1 MADTM
6 YTVKKGDTLSE
17 IAVKYGTT
25 VAQLAKWN
33 DIDDVNYI
41 VVGQKLVVKSSSS
54 GTAESA
60 KTPADAKKPVIKAFG
75 IQSGTD
81 RTLYATWKWT
91 GGVVKG
97 SDRTDHYR
105 VLWEY
110 TTGDGIWFEGSDST
124 STKKQSTY
132 NAPSNAK
139 KVRVRVKAIAKKHK
153 VNKKE
158 VAWFA
163 TTDWSTIDGKVKAVT
178 KLTDPIVVGQ
188 PPVPTVT
195 IENYIL
201 TASVTNI
208 ASDIN
213 ADEIMFEIV
222 QDDVTVITGAYPVDI
237 HLSTASMSLPIEAG
251 HVYKARCVAYNSK
264 EEEQSE
270 WTDYSANVGTIP
282 VGPSGFNTVE
292 AASESSAKLTWTA
305 SLNAT
310 GYDIEYT
317 SDRNYFDT
325 SNQTQTLSIEGGG
338 STIGI
343 VTGLETGKEW
353 FFRIKAKN
361 ANGESGWSGIA
372 SVVLGKDPAAPTTW
386 SSSTTCTAGDAIT
399 LYWVHNS
406 EDNSPQTS
414 AEIKVSLLVG
424 DSVIS
429 ETTIPITTT
438 DTDATKTYSYVYE
451 TTGLTEN
458 TRILWSVR
466 TAGITGNYSE
476 WSTVREINV
485 YAPPTLILE
494 ITDQN
499 GTAIDTVTEYPIKVK
514 ATPGPVSQNAVS
526 MYLEVVANESYT
538 TVDNIGNEQL
548 VKKGDKVYSTVV
560 DRPST
565 EYGCIFWLY
574 PSSVNLDNNISYTVK
589 CLVSMD
595 TGLTAESNKEFTV
608 SWTETQYVPNA
619 EIGINKDD
627 ISAYIKPYV
636 EASAED
642 KDGSDNNGVLVNEY
656 KWISFSKDPHDTN
669 ISLPTGFAAGCA
681 LIYNDELHILGGWDG
696 SNTTGKHEK
705 MHFKWNGTEWSEV
718 STLPYGL
725 KYGAAVV
732 YNDEI
737 HILGGFGSEN
747 RENHYRFD
755 GTNWIKVSTLPY
767 LFEYGTAVVYNDEI
781 HILGGFNGDDSD
793 DPIYGNG
800 DHSRKHYKWNGTEWT
815 EVSTLPIPVYDTVVY
830 NNEIHI
836 FTNKHYKWN
845 GNSWSFVSDT
855 PDSAHNHRSVVYDNR
870 IHILGTKAHY
880 EWDGTNWSEV
890 STLPYKFYDSSVV
903 VYNDEIHILGG
914 YDLGFAPLYHY
925 RYAKISYITD
935 ATPWTSGIIDDY
947 PVFNICRFKDKYIA
961 CCQVGLGNEGIYVS
975 DDLITWELVFEY
987 SGNYASGMGLCCND
1001 DIIVCSGHYFY
1012 YSTDGITWQTANE
1025 DEYHHT
1031 INKIIYEDG
1040 YFVAVGQ
1047 FETIYRSLDGINWR
1061 LCDIDCEHTSD
1072 NKGEYD
1078 NVFYHDGKFIAIG
1091 AGIPLYTR
1099 SIGDGWYHCSI
1110 YDYDTNKDKWPIT
1123 KTIQYHEGRFIG
1135 YKIKNIQNLY
1145 ELIIY
1150 ESNDCLKWTELSNTE
1165 VIGESDVIHYTPICC
1180 LDREDIRYAIVIS
1193 MEKPIYMCSEDLIN
1207 WSYPEYFLGKNSDLG
1222 FYPKGLNYFDEL
1234 GRLVT
1239 YGQHKSYTDAYDI
1252 YILDFPKPALTPPV
1266 TLSVYRREFDGD
1278 FVEIAKGIKNGA
1290 NTYVVD
1296 PHPALDFAR
1305 YRIVAIDNKTGAVSY
1320 NDPPGYPVGEKA
1332 IIIQWDEKWSNFDVD
1347 PGNEDALSNP
1357 PWTGSLLKLPYNI
1370 DVSDSNDTDVSLVEY
1385 IGRKHPVSYYGTQRG
1400 ETASWSVDIPKH
1412 DKDTLYALRRL
1423 RVYMGDVYV
1432 REPSGSGYWARI
1444 KVSFSQTHC
1453 ETVIPVSIELTRV
1466 EGGK

>member
-1 MADTM
+1 MA
-6 YTVKKGDTLSE
+6 
-17 IAVKYGTT
+17 TT
-25 VAQLAKWN
+25 KT
-33 DIDDVNYI
+33 D
-41 VVGQKLVVKSSSS
+41 
-54 GTAESA
+54 
-60 KTPADAKKPVIKAFG
+60 KTPVIETFG

-81 RTLYATWKWT
+81 RTLYATWRWN

-110 TTGDGIWFEGSDST
+110 TTGDGVWFEGSDST
-124 STKKQSTY
+124 STKAQSTY

-163 TTDWSTIDGKVKAVT
+163 TTDWSTVNGQVKAVIKFT
-178 KLTDPIVVGQ
+178 EPIVIGQ

-195 IENYIL
+195 IENYVL
-201 TASVTNI
+201 TVSVTNL
-208 ASDIN
+208 AADIN

-237 HLSTASMSLPIEAG
+237 NLSTASMSLPIEAG

-292 AASESSAKLTWTA
+292 AASESSVKLTWTA

-325 SNQTQTLSIEGGG
+325 SNQTQTMSIEGGG
-338 STIGI
+338 STVGI

-361 ANGESGWSGIA
+361 ANGESGWSGIS
-372 SVVLGKDPAAPTTW
+372 SVILGKDPAAPTTW
-386 SSSTTCTAGDAIT
+386 SSSTTCKAGEVIT

-414 AEIKVSLLVG
+414 AEIKVSLIVG
-424 DSVIS
+424 GSVTS

-438 DTDATKTYSYVYE
+438 DTDATKTYSYAYE
-451 TTGLTEN
+451 TNGLTEN

-499 GTAIDTVTEYPIKVK
+499 GTAIETVTEYPIKVK
-514 ATPGPVSQNAVS
+514 ATPGPASQNAVS

-538 TVDNIGNEQL
+538 TVDNIGNEQMI
-548 VKKGDKVYSTVV
+548 KKGEKIYSTVV

-574 PSSVNLDNNISYTVK
+574 PSSVNLDNNISYTVN

-595 TGLTAESNKEFTV
+595 TGLTAEVSKEFTV

-636 EASAED
+636 EGGEAGLEGEIVVTSEGLMINRRTSMPYPFGYGCAVVYKDQIIILGGDRKDRDSYDFYGWNGD
-642 KDGSDNNGVLVNEY
+642 KWDST
-656 KWISFSKDPHDTN
+656 IP
-669 ISLPTGFAAGCA
+669 SLPYDLNDGCA
-681 LIYNDELHILGGWDG
+681 VVYNNEIHILGGDQSSSYNYGYRKAHYKCIPYDG
-696 SNTTGKHEK
+696 SWESVSTLPYDFVGGSAVVYDGCIHILGGYVYSLGTETKHY
-705 MHFKWNGTEWSEV
+705 KWDGTEWSEV
-718 STLPYGL
+718 STLPYEFYHGS
-725 KYGAAVV
+725 AVV
-732 YNDEI
+732 FNNEI
-737 HILGGFGSEN
+737 HILGGAKN
-747 RENHYRFD
+747 RTAHYKWD
-755 GTNWIKVSTLPY
+755 GTEWSEVSTLPY
-767 LFEYGTAVVYNDEI
+767 EFYYGSAVVHDGCI
-781 HILGGFNGDDSD
+781 HILGSCSSSDTYTKYYKWDGSSWTEVIYNIPHDYQFCYGCAVVYKNGIHVLGGESDILGAYYNHYEFIYKKESIFTPTNEKWIEVSTVPYNDSSANAVIYNNEIHLLGGFQVHHQHWKWNGSSWSEVSTM
-793 DPIYGNG
+793 PYPMWNG
-800 DHSRKHYKWNGTEWT
+800 KAIEYNNELHVLGGGDYPGVTGAAQYHYKWDGTEWS
-815 EVSTLPIPVYDTVVY
+815 EVSTLPYEFCYGCAVVY

-836 FTNKHYKWN
+836 MGEYTGSSHSTDHYKW
-845 GNSWSFVSDT
+845 
-855 PDSAHNHRSVVYDNR
+855 
-870 IHILGTKAHY
+870 
-880 EWDGTNWSEV
+880 DGTEWSKV
-890 STLPYKFYDSSVV
+890 STLPYKFEDGCAVV
-903 VYNDEIHILGG
+903 WNNEIHIMGSDYKKGERKNHYKWDGIQWTFVSTLPYEFRGGSAVVWNNEIHIMGG
-914 YDLGFAPLYHY
+914 YYD
-925 RYAKISYITD
+925 SE
-935 ATPWTSGIIDDY
+935 
-947 PVFNICRFKDKYIA
+947 
-961 CCQVGLGNEGIYVS
+961 GNNV
-975 DDLITWELVFEY
+975 
-987 SGNYASGMGLCCND
+987 
-1001 DIIVCSGHYFY
+1001 
-1012 YSTDGITWQTANE
+1012 
-1025 DEYHHT
+1025 
-1031 INKIIYEDG
+1031 
-1040 YFVAVGQ
+1040 
-1047 FETIYRSLDGINWR
+1047 
-1061 LCDIDCEHTSD
+1061 
-1072 NKGEYD
+1072 YD
-1078 NVFYHDGKFIAIG
+1078 NHYKFDGSYWIEISDTFPCPVEGDAVL
-1091 AGIPLYTR
+1091 LYNNE
-1099 SIGDGWYHCSI
+1099 INI
-1110 YDYDTNKDKWPIT
+1110 IQIVDTNTVGYMGKHYKME
-1123 KTIQYHEGRFIG
+1123 IQ
-1135 YKIKNIQNLY
+1135 
-1145 ELIIY
+1145 
-1150 ESNDCLKWTELSNTE
+1150 
-1165 VIGESDVIHYTPICC
+1165 
-1180 LDREDIRYAIVIS
+1180 
-1193 MEKPIYMCSEDLIN
+1193 KPI
-1207 WSYPEYFLGKNSDLG
+1207 P
-1222 FYPKGLNYFDEL
+1222 
-1234 GRLVT
+1234 
-1239 YGQHKSYTDAYDI
+1239 
-1252 YILDFPKPALTPPV
+1252 PA

-1278 FVEIAKGIKNGA
+1278 FTEIATDIKNGS
-1290 NTYVVD
+1290 NTYVID

-1332 IIIQWDEKWSNFDVD
+1332 IIVQWDEKWSNFDVD
-1347 PGNEDALSNP
+1347 PDNEDALSTP

-1370 DVSDSNDTDVSLVEY
+1370 DVSDSNETDVSLVEY

-1400 ETASWSVDIPKH
+1400 ETASWSVDIPKS

>member
-1 MADTM
+1 MA
-6 YTVKKGDTLSE
+6 
-17 IAVKYGTT
+17 TT
-25 VAQLAKWN
+25 KT
-33 DIDDVNYI
+33 D
-41 VVGQKLVVKSSSS
+41 
-54 GTAESA
+54 
-60 KTPADAKKPVIKAFG
+60 KTPVIETFG

-81 RTLYATWKWT
+81 RTLYATWRWN

-110 TTGDGIWFEGSDST
+110 TTGDGVWFEGSDST
-124 STKKQSTY
+124 STKAQSTY

-163 TTDWSTIDGKVKAVT
+163 TTDWSTVNGQVKAVIKFT
-178 KLTDPIVVGQ
+178 EPIVIGQ

-195 IENYIL
+195 IENYVL
-201 TASVTNI
+201 TASVTNL
-208 ASDIN
+208 AADIN

-237 HLSTASMSLPIEAG
+237 NLSTASMSLPIEAG

-292 AASESSAKLTWTA
+292 AASESSVKLTWTA
-305 SLNAT
+305 SLNVT

-338 STIGI
+338 STVGI

-386 SSSTTCTAGDAIT
+386 SSSTTCTAGDVIT

-414 AEIKVSLLVG
+414 AEIKVSLIVG
-424 DSVIS
+424 GSVTS

-438 DTDATKTYSYVYE
+438 DTDATKTYSYAYE
-451 TTGLTEN
+451 TNGLTEN

-499 GTAIDTVTEYPIKVK
+499 GTAIETVTEYPIKVK
-514 ATPGPVSQNAVS
+514 ATPGPASQNAVS

-538 TVDNIGNEQL
+538 TVDNIGNEQMI
-548 VKKGDKVYSTVV
+548 KKGEKIYSTVV

-595 TGLTAESNKEFTV
+595 TGLTAESSKEFTV

-627 ISAYIKPYV
+627 ISAYIKPYSETV
-636 EASAED
+636 EE
-642 KDGSDNNGVLVNEY
+642 
-656 KWISFSKDPHDTN
+656 P
-669 ISLPTGFAAGCA
+669 
-681 LIYNDELHILGGWDG
+681 DELITEKCWKSVSIMPNSYVYANSLVYNNEIHIIGGSSTLKHCKWDG
-696 SNTTGKHEK
+696 TT
-705 MHFKWNGTEWSEV
+705 WSEV
-718 STLPYGL
+718 STLPYVFYNGSAVIYNNEIHIL
-725 KYGAAVV
+725 GCSGNQTAHYKWDGSSWTSVSTLPYKFYSGSAVVYNNEIHIMGGYGNKQYHYKWDGSSWTSVSTLPYTFYEGSALVLNNEIHILGGSGNLIAHYKWDGSSWNEASELSYSFANGSAVVLNNEIHILGGTAYKYNHYKWDGISWNEVSSLSYKFYNGTAVVYDNNIHILGSNESNCSIRHYVYKDFYESGDWNSVSTLPYQLEHASIVIWHNEIHILGTQWSMVYAKRHYKWDGSNWTEVSTLPYSHYGGTAVIFNDEIHILGGGYYADTTTDSGGIARQAHYKWDGSNWTEVSTLPISFVNGGCVAYNNEIHILGGNDNPTKHYKWDGTTWSEVSTLPISFLNGFCVIYNNEIHISGGDDNKAYGCHYKWDGTSWIFVSYTPYPIMFTDGVV

-737 HILGGFGSEN
+737 HICGGYVSDTQ
-747 RENHYRFD
+747 RYHYKWD
-755 GTNWIKVSTLPY
+755 GKSWSFVSTLPY
-767 LFEYGTAVVYNDEI
+767 YIQNSLPVIYNDKI
-781 HILGGFNGDDSD
+781 N
-793 DPIYGNG
+793 
-800 DHSRKHYKWNGTEWT
+800 
-815 EVSTLPIPVYDTVVY
+815 
-830 NNEIHI
+830 
-836 FTNKHYKWN
+836 
-845 GNSWSFVSDT
+845 
-855 PDSAHNHRSVVYDNR
+855 
-870 IHILGTKAHY
+870 ILGTYDFSDNNNKFKHY
-880 EWDGTNWSEV
+880 EFTPKNMEPV
-890 STLPYKFYDSSVV
+890 ITYP
-903 VYNDEIHILGG
+903 
-914 YDLGFAPLYHY
+914 PL
-925 RYAKISYITD
+925 
-935 ATPWTSGIIDDY
+935 
-947 PVFNICRFKDKYIA
+947 
-961 CCQVGLGNEGIYVS
+961 
-975 DDLITWELVFEY
+975 
-987 SGNYASGMGLCCND
+987 
-1001 DIIVCSGHYFY
+1001 
-1012 YSTDGITWQTANE
+1012 
-1025 DEYHHT
+1025 
-1031 INKIIYEDG
+1031 
-1040 YFVAVGQ
+1040 
-1047 FETIYRSLDGINWR
+1047 
-1061 LCDIDCEHTSD
+1061 
-1072 NKGEYD
+1072 
-1078 NVFYHDGKFIAIG
+1078 
-1091 AGIPLYTR
+1091 
-1099 SIGDGWYHCSI
+1099 
-1110 YDYDTNKDKWPIT
+1110 
-1123 KTIQYHEGRFIG
+1123 
-1135 YKIKNIQNLY
+1135 
-1145 ELIIY
+1145 
-1150 ESNDCLKWTELSNTE
+1150 
-1165 VIGESDVIHYTPICC
+1165 
-1180 LDREDIRYAIVIS
+1180 
-1193 MEKPIYMCSEDLIN
+1193 
-1207 WSYPEYFLGKNSDLG
+1207 
-1222 FYPKGLNYFDEL
+1222 
-1234 GRLVT
+1234 
-1239 YGQHKSYTDAYDI
+1239 
-1252 YILDFPKPALTPPV
+1252 

-1278 FVEIAKGIKNGA
+1278 FTEIATGIKNGS
-1290 NTYVVD
+1290 NTYVID

-1347 PGNEDALSNP
+1347 PDNEDALSTP

-1370 DVSDSNDTDVSLVEY
+1370 DVSDSNETDASLVEY

-1400 ETASWSVDIPKH
+1400 ETASWSVDIPKS

-1453 ETVIPVSIELTRV
+1453 ETVIPVSIDITRV

>member
-1 MADTM
+1 MA
-6 YTVKKGDTLSE
+6 
-17 IAVKYGTT
+17 TT
-25 VAQLAKWN
+25 KT
-33 DIDDVNYI
+33 D
-41 VVGQKLVVKSSSS
+41 
-54 GTAESA
+54 
-60 KTPADAKKPVIKAFG
+60 KTPVIETFG

-81 RTLYATWKWT
+81 RTLYATWRWN

-110 TTGDGIWFEGSDST
+110 TTGDGVWFEGSDST
-124 STKKQSTY
+124 STKAQSTY

-163 TTDWSTIDGKVKAVT
+163 TTDWSTVNGQVKAVIKFT
-178 KLTDPIVVGQ
+178 EPIVIGQ

-195 IENYIL
+195 IENYVL
-201 TASVTNI
+201 TVSVTNL
-208 ASDIN
+208 AADIN

-237 HLSTASMSLPIEAG
+237 NLSTASMSLPIEAG

-292 AASESSAKLTWTA
+292 AASESSVKLTWTA

-325 SNQTQTLSIEGGG
+325 SNQTQTMSIEGGG
-338 STIGI
+338 STVGI

-361 ANGESGWSGIA
+361 ANGESGWSGIS
-372 SVVLGKDPAAPTTW
+372 SVILGKDPAAPTTW
-386 SSSTTCTAGDAIT
+386 SSSTTCKAGEVIT

-414 AEIKVSLLVG
+414 AEIKVSLIVG
-424 DSVIS
+424 GSVTS

-438 DTDATKTYSYVYE
+438 DTDATKTYSYAYE
-451 TTGLTEN
+451 TNGLTEN

-499 GTAIDTVTEYPIKVK
+499 GTAIETVTEYPIKVK
-514 ATPGPVSQNAVS
+514 ATPGPASQNAVS

-538 TVDNIGNEQL
+538 TVDNIGNEQMI
-548 VKKGDKVYSTVV
+548 KKGEKIYSTVV

-595 TGLTAESNKEFTV
+595 TGLTAESSKEFTV

-627 ISAYIKPYV
+627 ISAYIKPYCEGG
-636 EASAED
+636 EAGLEGEIVVTSEGLMINRRTSMPYPFGYGCAVVYKDQIIILGGDRKDRDSYDFYGWNGD
-642 KDGSDNNGVLVNEY
+642 KWDST
-656 KWISFSKDPHDTN
+656 IP
-669 ISLPTGFAAGCA
+669 SLPYDLNDGCA
-681 LIYNDELHILGGWDG
+681 VVYNNEIHILGGDQSSSYNYGYRKAHYKCIPYDG
-696 SNTTGKHEK
+696 SWESVSTLPYDFVGGSAVVYDGCIHILGGYVYSLGTETKHY
-705 MHFKWNGTEWSEV
+705 KWDGTEWSEV
-718 STLPYGL
+718 STLPYEFYHGS
-725 KYGAAVV
+725 AVV
-732 YNDEI
+732 FNNEI
-737 HILGGFGSEN
+737 HILGGAKN
-747 RENHYRFD
+747 RTAHYKWD
-755 GTNWIKVSTLPY
+755 GTEWSEVSTLPY
-767 LFEYGTAVVYNDEI
+767 EFYYGSAVVHDGCI
-781 HILGGFNGDDSD
+781 HILGSCSSSDTYTKYYKWDGSSWTEVIYNIPHDYQFCYGCAVVYKNGIHVLGGESDILGAYYNHYEFIYKKESIFTPTNEKWIEVSTVPYNDSSANAVIYNNEIHLLGGFQVHHQHWKWNGSSWSEVSTM
-793 DPIYGNG
+793 PYPMWNG
-800 DHSRKHYKWNGTEWT
+800 KAIEYNNELHVLGGGDYPGVTGAAQYHYKWDGTEWS
-815 EVSTLPIPVYDTVVY
+815 EVSTLPYEFCYGCAVVY

-836 FTNKHYKWN
+836 MGEYTGSSHSTDHYKW
-845 GNSWSFVSDT
+845 
-855 PDSAHNHRSVVYDNR
+855 
-870 IHILGTKAHY
+870 
-880 EWDGTNWSEV
+880 DGTEWSKV
-890 STLPYKFYDSSVV
+890 STLPYKFEDGCAVV
-903 VYNDEIHILGG
+903 WNNEIHIMGSDYKKGERKNHYKWDGIQWTFVSTLPYEFRGGSAVVWNNEIHIMGG
-914 YDLGFAPLYHY
+914 YYD
-925 RYAKISYITD
+925 SE
-935 ATPWTSGIIDDY
+935 
-947 PVFNICRFKDKYIA
+947 
-961 CCQVGLGNEGIYVS
+961 GNNV
-975 DDLITWELVFEY
+975 
-987 SGNYASGMGLCCND
+987 
-1001 DIIVCSGHYFY
+1001 
-1012 YSTDGITWQTANE
+1012 
-1025 DEYHHT
+1025 
-1031 INKIIYEDG
+1031 
-1040 YFVAVGQ
+1040 
-1047 FETIYRSLDGINWR
+1047 
-1061 LCDIDCEHTSD
+1061 
-1072 NKGEYD
+1072 YD
-1078 NVFYHDGKFIAIG
+1078 NHYKFDGSYWIEISDTFPCPVEGDAVL
-1091 AGIPLYTR
+1091 LYNNE
-1099 SIGDGWYHCSI
+1099 INI
-1110 YDYDTNKDKWPIT
+1110 IQIVDTNTVGYMGKHYKME
-1123 KTIQYHEGRFIG
+1123 IQ
-1135 YKIKNIQNLY
+1135 
-1145 ELIIY
+1145 
-1150 ESNDCLKWTELSNTE
+1150 
-1165 VIGESDVIHYTPICC
+1165 
-1180 LDREDIRYAIVIS
+1180 
-1193 MEKPIYMCSEDLIN
+1193 KPI
-1207 WSYPEYFLGKNSDLG
+1207 P
-1222 FYPKGLNYFDEL
+1222 
-1234 GRLVT
+1234 
-1239 YGQHKSYTDAYDI
+1239 
-1252 YILDFPKPALTPPV
+1252 PA

-1278 FVEIAKGIKNGA
+1278 FTEIATDIKNGS
-1290 NTYVVD
+1290 NTYVID

-1332 IIIQWDEKWSNFDVD
+1332 IIVQWDEKWSNFDVD
-1347 PGNEDALSNP
+1347 PDNEDALSTP

-1370 DVSDSNDTDVSLVEY
+1370 DVSDSNETDVSLVEY

-1400 ETASWSVDIPKH
+1400 ETASWSVDIPKS

>member
-1 MADTM
+1 MA
-6 YTVKKGDTLSE
+6 
-17 IAVKYGTT
+17 TT
-25 VAQLAKWN
+25 
-33 DIDDVNYI
+33 
-41 VVGQKLVVKSSSS
+41 
-54 GTAESA
+54 
-60 KTPADAKKPVIKAFG
+60 KTDKNPVIETFG

-81 RTLYATWKWT
+81 RTLYVTWRWN

-110 TTGDGIWFEGSDST
+110 TTGDGVWFEGSDST
-124 STKKQSTY
+124 STKAQSTY

-163 TTDWSTIDGKVKAVT
+163 TTDWSTVNGKVKAVIKFT
-178 KLTDPIVVGQ
+178 EPIVIGQ

-201 TASVTNI
+201 TVSVTNL
-208 ASDIN
+208 ATDIN

-237 HLSTASMSLPIEAG
+237 NLSTASMSLPIEAG
-251 HVYKARCVAYNSK
+251 HVYKARCIAYNSK

-292 AASESSAKLTWTA
+292 AASESSVKLTWTA

-338 STIGI
+338 STVGI

-361 ANGESGWSGIA
+361 ANGESGWSSIA

-386 SSSTTCTAGDAIT
+386 SSSTTCKAGEVIT
-399 LYWVHNS
+399 LYWIHNS

-414 AEIKVSLLVG
+414 AEIKVSLIVG
-424 DSVIS
+424 GSVTS
-429 ETTIPITTT
+429 ETTIPITST
-438 DTDATKTYSYVYE
+438 DTDATKTYSYAYE
-451 TTGLTEN
+451 TNGLTEN

-485 YAPPTLILE
+485 YAPPTLVLE
-494 ITDQN
+494 VTDQN

-526 MYLEVVANESYT
+526 MYLEVIANESYT

-574 PSSVNLDNNISYTVK
+574 PSSVNLDNNISYTVN

-595 TGLTAESNKEFTV
+595 TGLTAESSKEFTV

-636 EASAED
+636 YAEEDEESNDESSGGNENTDNLSFTAINVSNQFPEYKYIYFDGITYGKGIYVGTGAKYTDFTPDSYSSEYYIMTCFYSKDGINWSEGTISAEYISKPFFVND
-642 KDGSDNNGVLVNEY
+642 KFIAYECDRGFHYSTDGKTWKLGTCD
-656 KWISFSKDPHDTN
+656 DP
-669 ISLPTGFAAGCA
+669 GFAIYSIIYANGKYIAVGDSMQNRAGIYCSENGIDWYLVYKDRTIEGYIGGECTISSVA
-681 LIYNDELHILGGWDG
+681 YGNGLYIALNLSGGKDYSTIYYSEDGIDWMTRNMSCGLNKDLFSRPYDLIYNEGKFIAIGDCGGNNLYYRYSEDGWNWMQSDPIPNVEIEPTPSFGDYSSVGYDIAYYKNIYFIIGNDDAGAINNGALWYSIKGGKWTKFDDTNGNILDEDG
-696 SNTTGKHEK
+696 NVVQLKSGSDATVVI
-705 MHFKWNGTEWSEV
+705 NGDKVLISSDSYIYYAEMNPWKQM
-718 STLPYGL
+718 STLPYRF
-725 KYGAAVV
+725 YDGATVV

-737 HILGGFGSEN
+737 HILGSDYSSNRKSHYKWDGNNWTQLDDVPYEICHCCAVVYNNEIHILSSSYSAYEKYHYKWDGSSWTEVSTLPESLSDGAAVVYN
-747 RENHYRFD
+747 NEIHVFRYRYHYKWN
-755 GTNWIKVSTLPY
+755 GTNWIKVSDLPKY
-767 LFEYGTAVVYNDEI
+767 VYYPTAVVCNNEI
-781 HILGGFNGDDSD
+781 HIINGDDWA
-793 DPIYGNG
+793 
-800 DHSRKHYKWNGTEWT
+800 SRQLHLKWNGAEWT
-815 EVSTLPIPVYDTVVY
+815 EVSTLPYNFPYRNCAVVY

-836 FTNKHYKWN
+836 LGSGSSDSNEIMKSHYKWN
-845 GNSWSFVSDT
+845 GENWEEVSIL
-855 PDSAHNHRSVVYDNR
+855 PYNLYRGAVIVYDNA
-870 IHILGTKAHY
+870 IHILGS
-880 EWDGTNWSEV
+880 N
-890 STLPYKFYDSSVV
+890 SS
-903 VYNDEIHILGG
+903 
-914 YDLGFAPLYHY
+914 
-925 RYAKISYITD
+925 
-935 ATPWTSGIIDDY
+935 
-947 PVFNICRFKDKYIA
+947 
-961 CCQVGLGNEGIYVS
+961 
-975 DDLITWELVFEY
+975 
-987 SGNYASGMGLCCND
+987 
-1001 DIIVCSGHYFY
+1001 
-1012 YSTDGITWQTANE
+1012 
-1025 DEYHHT
+1025 
-1031 INKIIYEDG
+1031 
-1040 YFVAVGQ
+1040 
-1047 FETIYRSLDGINWR
+1047 
-1061 LCDIDCEHTSD
+1061 
-1072 NKGEYD
+1072 
-1078 NVFYHDGKFIAIG
+1078 
-1091 AGIPLYTR
+1091 
-1099 SIGDGWYHCSI
+1099 
-1110 YDYDTNKDKWPIT
+1110 
-1123 KTIQYHEGRFIG
+1123 
-1135 YKIKNIQNLY
+1135 
-1145 ELIIY
+1145 
-1150 ESNDCLKWTELSNTE
+1150 
-1165 VIGESDVIHYTPICC
+1165 
-1180 LDREDIRYAIVIS
+1180 DIRGTSHYSFATGS
-1193 MEKPIYMCSEDLIN
+1193 
-1207 WSYPEYFLGKNSDLG
+1207 SDSG
-1222 FYPKGLNYFDEL
+1222 QT
-1234 GRLVT
+1234 T
-1239 YGQHKSYTDAYDI
+1239 Y
-1252 YILDFPKPALTPPV
+1252 PPV

-1278 FVEIAKGIKNGA
+1278 FTEIATGIKNGS
-1290 NTYVVD
+1290 NTYVID

-1347 PGNEDALSNP
+1347 PDNEDALSTP

>member
-1 MADTM
+1 MA
-6 YTVKKGDTLSE
+6 
-17 IAVKYGTT
+17 TT
-25 VAQLAKWN
+25 
-33 DIDDVNYI
+33 
-41 VVGQKLVVKSSSS
+41 
-54 GTAESA
+54 
-60 KTPADAKKPVIKAFG
+60 KTDKNPVIKTFG

-81 RTLYATWKWT
+81 RTLYVTWRWN

-110 TTGDGIWFEGSDST
+110 ATGDGVWFEGSDST
-124 STKKQSTY
+124 STKAQSTY

-163 TTDWSTIDGKVKAVT
+163 TTDWSTVNGKVKAVIKFT
-178 KLTDPIVVGQ
+178 EPIVIGQ

-201 TASVTNI
+201 TVSVTNL
-208 ASDIN
+208 ATDIN

-237 HLSTASMSLPIEAG
+237 NLSTASMSLPIEAG

-292 AASESSAKLTWTA
+292 AASESSVKLTWTA
-305 SLNAT
+305 SLNVT

-338 STIGI
+338 STVGI

-361 ANGESGWSGIA
+361 ANGESGWSGIS
-372 SVVLGKDPAAPTTW
+372 SVILGKDPAAPTTW
-386 SSSTTCTAGDAIT
+386 SSSTTCKAGEVIT

-414 AEIKVSLLVG
+414 AEIKVSLIVG
-424 DSVIS
+424 ESVTS

-438 DTDATKTYSYVYE
+438 DTDATKTYSYAYE
-451 TTGLTEN
+451 TNGLTEN

-499 GTAIDTVTEYPIKVK
+499 GTAIETVTEYPIKVK
-514 ATPGPVSQNAVS
+514 ATPGPASQNAVS

-595 TGLTAESNKEFTV
+595 TGLTAESSKEFTV
-608 SWTETQYVPNA
+608 SWTETQYIPNA

-627 ISAYIKPYV
+627 ISAYIKPYAEGEETDLIESSINTSEDYSWTPV
-636 EASAED
+636 SILPYSLFEGSAVVY
-642 KDGSDNNGVLVNEY
+642 NNEIHV
-656 KWISFSKDPHDTN
+656 
-669 ISLPTGFAAGCA
+669 
-681 LIYNDELHILGGWDG
+681 LGG
-696 SNTTGKHEK
+696 SRKKTAHYKL
-705 MHFKWNGTEWSEV
+705 NGIEWTSV
-718 STLPYGL
+718 STLPYDF
-725 KYGAAVV
+725 YS
-732 YNDEI
+732 
-737 HILGGFGSEN
+737 GS
-747 RENHYRFD
+747 
-755 GTNWIKVSTLPY
+755 
-767 LFEYGTAVVYNDEI
+767 A
-781 HILGGFNGDDSD
+781 
-793 DPIYGNG
+793 
-800 DHSRKHYKWNGTEWT
+800 
-815 EVSTLPIPVYDTVVY
+815 VVY

-836 FTNKHYKWN
+836 LGGNGGGSKHYKWD
-845 GNSWSFVSDT
+845 GTSWTSVST
-855 PDSAHNHRSVVYDNR
+855 LPYYFYEGSAVVYNNE
-870 IHILGTKAHY
+870 IHILKGNRGHY
-880 EWDGTNWSEV
+880 KWDGTSWTEVSAFPYTCDEYSSAVVYNNEIHVLGGSYDGDDLNCHYKWDGTSWTEV
-890 STLPYKFYDSSVV
+890 STLPYTLYKGYVVVLENEMHVIDVYNAAYYKWNGTSWTEIPTYIFPTQLNTNYIVLVYNNEIHIMYSYTDDHDDYIIRHCVLVKKYIPINASWTEVSTLPYRLSESSAV
-903 VYNDEIHILGG
+903 VYNNEIHVLGGFQDAGKHYKWDGTSWTEVSTLPYYFWNGSAVVYNNEIHILGDGDWPGVTYYSRSHYKWDGTSWTRLSDLPREFAYGSAVVYNNEIHILGEYLGSGDKSISHYKWDGTSWTRLLDLPYAFEHGSAVVYNNEIHILGG
-914 YDLGFAPLYHY
+914 DRAAYNHYKWDGTSWTRVSVLPYDTERIRNASAVVYN
-925 RYAKISYITD
+925 D
-935 ATPWTSGIIDDY
+935 AIHLFGG
-947 PVFNICRFKDKYIA
+947 
-961 CCQVGLGNEGIYVS
+961 GLSV
-975 DDLITWELVFEY
+975 D
-987 SGNYASGMGLCCND
+987 
-1001 DIIVCSGHYFY
+1001 
-1012 YSTDGITWQTANE
+1012 
-1025 DEYHHT
+1025 DEYTKKH
-1031 INKIIYEDG
+1031 Y
-1040 YFVAVGQ
+1040 
-1047 FETIYRSLDGINWR
+1047 
-1061 LCDIDCEHTSD
+1061 
-1072 NKGEYD
+1072 
-1078 NVFYHDGKFIAIG
+1078 
-1091 AGIPLYTR
+1091 
-1099 SIGDGWYHCSI
+1099 I
-1110 YDYDTNKDKWPIT
+1110 YDGNHWRQVSIDIPYTGVLADLLLVYNNEIYILFDEDTSYGPV
-1123 KTIQYHEGRFIG
+1123 
-1135 YKIKNIQNLY
+1135 YK
-1145 ELIIY
+1145 
-1150 ESNDCLKWTELSNTE
+1150 LK
-1165 VIGESDVIHYTPICC
+1165 I
-1180 LDREDIRYAIVIS
+1180 
-1193 MEKPIYMCSEDLIN
+1193 EKPI
-1207 WSYPEYFLGKNSDLG
+1207 
-1222 FYPKGLNYFDEL
+1222 
-1234 GRLVT
+1234 
-1239 YGQHKSYTDAYDI
+1239 
-1252 YILDFPKPALTPPV
+1252 PPV

-1278 FVEIAKGIKNGA
+1278 FTKIATGIKNGS
-1290 NTYVVD
+1290 NTYVID

-1347 PGNEDALSNP
+1347 PDNEDALSTP

-1370 DVSDSNDTDVSLVEY
+1370 DVSDSNETDASLVEY

-1400 ETASWSVDIPKH
+1400 ETASWSVDIPKY

-1453 ETVIPVSIELTRV
+1453 ETVIPVSIDITRV

>member
-1 MADTM
+1 MA
-6 YTVKKGDTLSE
+6 
-17 IAVKYGTT
+17 TT
-25 VAQLAKWN
+25 
-33 DIDDVNYI
+33 
-41 VVGQKLVVKSSSS
+41 
-54 GTAESA
+54 
-60 KTPADAKKPVIKAFG
+60 KTDKNPVIETFG

-81 RTLYATWKWT
+81 RTLYATWRWN

-110 TTGDGIWFEGSDST
+110 TTGDGVWFEGSDST
-124 STKKQSTY
+124 STKAQSTY

-163 TTDWSTIDGKVKAVT
+163 TTDWSTVNGKVKAVIKFT
-178 KLTDPIVVGQ
+178 EPIVIGQ

-201 TASVTNI
+201 TVSVTNL
-208 ASDIN
+208 ATDIN

-237 HLSTASMSLPIEAG
+237 NLSTASMALPIEAG

-292 AASESSAKLTWTA
+292 AASESSVKLTWTA
-305 SLNAT
+305 SLNVT

-338 STIGI
+338 STVGI

-386 SSSTTCTAGDAIT
+386 SSSTTCKAGEVIT
-399 LYWVHNS
+399 LYWIHNS

-414 AEIKVSLLVG
+414 AEIKVSLIVG
-424 DSVIS
+424 GSVTS

-438 DTDATKTYSYVYE
+438 DTDATKTYSYAYE
-451 TTGLTEN
+451 TNGLTEN

-485 YAPPTLILE
+485 YAPPTLVLE
-494 ITDQN
+494 VTDQN

-538 TVDNIGNEQL
+538 TVDNIGNEKM
-548 VKKGDKVYSTVV
+548 VKKGEKIYSTVV

-574 PSSVNLDNNISYTVK
+574 PSSVNLDNNISYTVN

-595 TGLTAESNKEFTV
+595 TGLTAESSKEFTV

-627 ISAYIKPYV
+627 ISAYIKPY
-636 EASAED
+636 AEGEETGLEGEIVVTSEGLMINRRTSMPYPFGYGCAVVYNDQIIILGGDRKDRDSFDFYSWNGD
-642 KDGSDNNGVLVNEY
+642 KWDST
-656 KWISFSKDPHDTN
+656 IP
-669 ISLPTGFAAGCA
+669 SLPYTLNKGCA
-681 LIYNDELHILGGWDG
+681 VVYNNEIHILGGYQGSSYDYRYRKAHYKCIPYDRNWESVSTLPYDFVGGSAVVYDGCIHILGGYVYSLGTETKHYKWD
-696 SNTTGKHEK
+696 
-705 MHFKWNGTEWSEV
+705 GTEWSEV
-718 STLPYGL
+718 STLPYEFY
-725 KYGAAVV
+725 YGSA
-732 YNDEI
+732 
-737 HILGGFGSEN
+737 
-747 RENHYRFD
+747 
-755 GTNWIKVSTLPY
+755 
-767 LFEYGTAVVYNDEI
+767 
-781 HILGGFNGDDSD
+781 
-793 DPIYGNG
+793 
-800 DHSRKHYKWNGTEWT
+800 
-815 EVSTLPIPVYDTVVY
+815 VVY

-836 FTNKHYKWN
+836 LGGAKNNTAHYKWD
-845 GNSWSFVSDT
+845 GTEWSEVSML
-855 PDSAHNHRSVVYDNR
+855 PYEFYYGSAVVYDGC
-870 IHILGTKAHY
+870 IHILGSCSSSDTYTKYYKWDGSSWTEVIYDIPHDYQFCYGCAVVYKNGIHVLGGESDILGAYYNHFEFIYEKESTFTPTNEKWTEVSTVPYNDSSANAVIYNNEIHLLGGFQDHY
-880 EWDGTNWSEV
+880 QHWKWNGSSWSEVSTMPYFMWNGKAIEYNNELHVLGGGDYPGVTGVAQYHYKWDGTEWSEV
-890 STLPYKFYDSSVV
+890 STLPYAFCYGCAV
-903 VYNDEIHILGG
+903 VYNNEIHIMG
-914 YDLGFAPLYHY
+914 
-925 RYAKISYITD
+925 
-935 ATPWTSGIIDDY
+935 
-947 PVFNICRFKDKYIA
+947 
-961 CCQVGLGNEGIYVS
+961 
-975 DDLITWELVFEY
+975 EY
-987 SGNYASGMGLCCND
+987 TGSS
-1001 DIIVCSGHYFY
+1001 
-1012 YSTDGITWQTANE
+1012 YSTAHYKWDGTSWTKVSTLPYKFENGCAVVWNNE
-1025 DEYHHT
+1025 IHIMGSNY
-1031 INKIIYEDG
+1031 
-1040 YFVAVGQ
+1040 
-1047 FETIYRSLDGINWR
+1047 
-1061 LCDIDCEHTSD
+1061 
-1072 NKGEYD
+1072 NKGERKNHYKWDGIQWTFVSTLPYEFRYGSAVVWDNEIHIMGGSYDSEGNDVYD
-1078 NVFYHDGKFIAIG
+1078 NHYKFDGSYWIEISDTFPCHV
-1091 AGIPLYTR
+1091 AGDAVLLYNHE
-1099 SIGDGWYHCSI
+1099 INI
-1110 YDYDTNKDKWPIT
+1110 IQIVDTNTVGYTGKHYKME
-1123 KTIQYHEGRFIG
+1123 IQ
-1135 YKIKNIQNLY
+1135 
-1145 ELIIY
+1145 
-1150 ESNDCLKWTELSNTE
+1150 
-1165 VIGESDVIHYTPICC
+1165 
-1180 LDREDIRYAIVIS
+1180 
-1193 MEKPIYMCSEDLIN
+1193 KPI
-1207 WSYPEYFLGKNSDLG
+1207 
-1222 FYPKGLNYFDEL
+1222 
-1234 GRLVT
+1234 
-1239 YGQHKSYTDAYDI
+1239 
-1252 YILDFPKPALTPPV
+1252 PPV

-1278 FVEIAKGIKNGA
+1278 FVEIAKGIKNGM
-1290 NTYVVD
+1290 NTYVID

-1347 PGNEDALSNP
+1347 PDNEDALSTP

-1370 DVSDSNDTDVSLVEY
+1370 DVSDSNETDASLVEY

-1400 ETASWSVDIPKH
+1400 ETASWSVDIPKS

>member
-1 MADTM
+1 M
-6 YTVKKGDTLSE
+6 
-17 IAVKYGTT
+17 
-25 VAQLAKWN
+25 
-33 DIDDVNYI
+33 
-41 VVGQKLVVKSSSS
+41 
-54 GTAESA
+54 A
-60 KTPADAKKPVIKAFG
+60 KTKTDKYPVIETFG

-81 RTLYATWKWT
+81 RTLYATWQWN

-110 TTGDGIWFEGSDST
+110 TTGDGVWFEGSDST
-124 STKKQSTY
+124 STKAQSTY

-153 VNKKE
+153 VNNKE

-163 TTDWSTIDGKVKAVT
+163 TTDWSTVNGKVKAVIKFT
-178 KLTDPIVVGQ
+178 EPIVIGQ
-188 PPVPTVT
+188 PPVPTAT

-201 TASVTNI
+201 TVSVTNL
-208 ASDIN
+208 AADIN

-237 HLSTASMSLPIEAG
+237 NLSTASMSLPIEAG

-292 AASESSAKLTWTA
+292 AVSESSVKLTWTA
-305 SLNAT
+305 SLNVT

-325 SNQTQTLSIEGGG
+325 SNQTQTLSIDGGG
-338 STIGI
+338 STVGI

-386 SSSTTCTAGDAIT
+386 SSSTTCKAGEVIT
-399 LYWVHNS
+399 LYWNHNS

-414 AEIKVSLLVG
+414 AEIKVSLIVG
-424 DSVIS
+424 GSVTS

-438 DTDATKTYSYVYE
+438 DTDATKTYSYAYE
-451 TTGLTEN
+451 TNGLTEN

-485 YAPPTLILE
+485 YAPPTLVLE
-494 ITDQN
+494 VTDQN

-538 TVDNIGNEQL
+538 TVDNIGNEKM
-548 VKKGDKVYSTVV
+548 VKKGEKIYSTVV

-574 PSSVNLDNNISYTVK
+574 PSSVNLDNNISYTVN

-595 TGLTAESNKEFTV
+595 TGLTAESSKEFTV

-619 EIGINKDD
+619 EIGINYDD
-627 ISAYIKPYV
+627 ISAYIRPYA
-636 EASAED
+636 EASEEEVVDTTIGTWESASTLPYNFC
-642 KDGSDNNGVLVNEY
+642 KGSAVVYNNE
-656 KWISFSKDPHDTN
+656 I
-669 ISLPTGFAAGCA
+669 
-681 LIYNDELHILGGWDG
+681 HILGGYGNGTAHYKFDG
-696 SNTTGKHEK
+696 SNWISVSTLPLYFASKDLAVIFNNEIHILKNKKHYK
-705 MHFKWNGTEWSEV
+705 FDGSTWSEV
-718 STLPYGL
+718 STLPYDI
-725 KYGAAVV
+725 YQSSAVV
-732 YNDEI
+732 FNDEL
-737 HILGGFGSEN
+737 HILGYDGESDVIFHYKWDGSS
-747 RENHYRFD
+747 
-755 GTNWIKVSTLPY
+755 WSSVSTLPY
-767 LFEYGTAVVYNDEI
+767 KLYN
-781 HILGGFNGDDSD
+781 GSA
-793 DPIYGNG
+793 
-800 DHSRKHYKWNGTEWT
+800 
-815 EVSTLPIPVYDTVVY
+815 VVY

-836 FTNKHYKWN
+836 LGGESSGDYTKHYKWN
-845 GNSWSFVSDT
+845 GSSWSKVSTLPYDMSYG
-855 PDSAHNHRSVVYDNR
+855 SAVVYNNE
-870 IHILGTKAHY
+870 IHILGSHDDSFYKYHY
-880 EWDGTNWSEV
+880 KYDGSTWSEV
-890 STLPYKFYDSSVV
+890 STLPYSFNRGSAV
-903 VYNDEIHILGG
+903 VYNNEIHILGG
-914 YDLGFAPLYHY
+914 Y
-925 RYAKISYITD
+925 
-935 ATPWTSGIIDDY
+935 
-947 PVFNICRFKDKYIA
+947 
-961 CCQVGLGNEGIYVS
+961 GNETAHYSYHIEPSIGTWNEVS
-975 DDLITWELVFEY
+975 MF
-987 SGNYASGMGLCCND
+987 SPAAYAS
-1001 DIIVCSGHYFY
+1001 S
-1012 YSTDGITWQTANE
+1012 
-1025 DEYHHT
+1025 
-1031 INKIIYEDG
+1031 
-1040 YFVAVGQ
+1040 
-1047 FETIYRSLDGINWR
+1047 
-1061 LCDIDCEHTSD
+1061 
-1072 NKGEYD
+1072 
-1078 NVFYHDGKFIAIG
+1078 
-1091 AGIPLYTR
+1091 
-1099 SIGDGWYHCSI
+1099 
-1110 YDYDTNKDKWPIT
+1110 
-1123 KTIQYHEGRFIG
+1123 
-1135 YKIKNIQNLY
+1135 
-1145 ELIIY
+1145 LIIY
-1150 ESNDCLKWTELSNTE
+1150 NNEIHLIGGEYTDTSTHYKWTGTEWIQVSTLPYTSGSPEFIVYDNEIHMIGGGDYPGATGFAEYHYKWNGSAWAEVSTLPYNFCKGSAVVYNNEIHILGGGFYSNDKYHYKWDGSTWTSVSTLPYVMRYGSAVVYNNEIHILGGGSSGDYTKHYKWNGSEWVEVSNIPFE
-1165 VIGESDVIHYTPICC
+1165 FHGIGVS
-1180 LDREDIRYAIVIS
+1180 AIVYKDDIHILDDTHHYRWDGTTWHKVSNITYGYIIS
-1193 MEKPIYMCSEDLIN
+1193 SAVVHNDEIYMLMDTDTTSRGDNTYL
-1207 WSYPEYFLGKNSDLG
+1207 YKFKLNST
-1222 FYPKGLNYFDEL
+1222 ES
-1234 GRLVT
+1234 T
-1239 YGQHKSYTDAYDI
+1239 I
-1252 YILDFPKPALTPPV
+1252 PPV

-1278 FVEIAKGIKNGA
+1278 FVEIAKGIKNGM
-1290 NTYVVD
+1290 NTYVID

-1347 PGNEDALSNP
+1347 PDNEDALSTP

-1370 DVSDSNDTDVSLVEY
+1370 DVSDSNETDVSLVEY

-1400 ETASWSVDIPKH
+1400 ETASWSVDIPKS